1 MSDVWLRVGLI
12 AVTFSAAIVTSRVI
26 RRREKT
32 RPIDAGPSSLAP
44 GIYLFSSGNCLDCGP
59 AREAVEQATG
69 GPGGFTEIRWEDSP
83 EAFRD
88 LGIETVPATVLV
100 SDNGLATVYPGRP
113 RYALRT
119 LGP

>member
-12 AVTFSAAIVTSRVI
+12 AVTLSAAILTTLVI
-26 RRREKT
+26 RHREKT

-44 GIYLFSSGNCLDCGP
+44 GIYLFSSGRCLDCGP
-59 AREAVEQATG
+59 AREAVERAMG
-69 GPGGFTEIRWEDSP
+69 SEGFTEIRWEDSP
-83 EAFRD
+83 EVFRD

-100 SDNGLATVYPGRP
+100 SANGLATVYPGKP
-113 RYALRT
+113 RYALRS